1 MLSVSPT
8 SHAMSTLWMVLGLVV
23 VVWLF
28 ILLHSLVRRPLL
40 AQCQLNYI
48 HTHRRT
54 RSHQRLSVYPCVSQA
69 HMKVT
74 SNLCLASLFLV
85 AADSLVNPKV
95 NLGKV
100 AGVHSIQGQRAHME
114 DSYYA
119 DCQKGF
125 FAVYDGHGGAR
136 ASQFASKHLHD
147 LLFQHLPP
155 STPASLA
162 HSPSGS
168 SLSSIS
174 SSLSSSLLQSSSTAS
189 TPNSHSAS
197 SAAASTSASPSSALT
212 SAFLDLDRQWLD
224 LASVN
229 SWDDGSTAIS
239 ALIHSHTLYVAN
251 VGDSRAVLASSGQAI
266 DMSSDH
272 KPSRLDEKERIE
284 ALGGRI
290 IHYGTWRVEGVLAV
304 TRSIGDRR
312 LKKYVSAH
320 PEVRVR
326 RLQAGDDWLILAS
339 DGVWDVM
346 SSQQAVDVVCGCADV
361 RQAAILLTN
370 TAYQRNSQDN
380 ITTMIVDLRPY
391 R

>member
-1 MLSVSPT
+1 M
-8 SHAMSTLWMVLGLVV
+8 
-23 VVWLF
+23 
-28 ILLHSLVRRPLL
+28 
-40 AQCQLNYI
+40 
-48 HTHRRT
+48 
-54 RSHQRLSVYPCVSQA
+54 
-69 HMKVT
+69 
-74 SNLCLASLFLV
+74 
-85 AADSLVNPKV
+85 

-155 STPASLA
+155 STPAALA
-162 HSPSGS
+162 VQSPTAS

-174 SSLSSSLLQSSSTAS
+174 STLSSSLLSTAGS
-189 TPNSHSAS
+189 TSSPSSHSALSS
-197 SAAASTSASPSSALT
+197 SAASATASPSSALT

-239 ALIHSHTLYVAN
+239 ALVHSHTLYVAN

-312 LKKYVSAH
+312 LKKYVSAR
-320 PEVRVR
+320 PEIQLR
-326 RLQAGDDWLILAS
+326 RLQPGDDWLILAS

-346 SSQQAVDVVCGCADV
+346 TSQQAVDVVCGCADV

>member
-1 MLSVSPT
+1 
-8 SHAMSTLWMVLGLVV
+8 
-23 VVWLF
+23 
-28 ILLHSLVRRPLL
+28 
-40 AQCQLNYI
+40 
-48 HTHRRT
+48 
-54 RSHQRLSVYPCVSQA
+54 
-69 HMKVT
+69 
-74 SNLCLASLFLV
+74 
-85 AADSLVNPKV
+85 
-95 NLGKV
+95 
-100 AGVHSIQGQRAHME
+100 ME

-155 STPASLA
+155 ATPASLTQ
-162 HSPSGS
+162 SPSGS
-168 SLSSIS
+168 SLSTIS
-174 SSLSSSLLQSSSTAS
+174 SSLSSTLLPSSAANSTN
-189 TPNSHSAS
+189 NSHSTA
-197 SAAASTSASPSSALT
+197 ATAASASASPSSALT

-224 LASVN
+224 LASAN

-239 ALIHSHTLYVAN
+239 ALIHNHTLYVAN

-326 RLQAGDDWLILAS
+326 RLQSGDDWLILAS

-346 SSQQAVDVVCGCADV
+346 TSQQAVDVVCGCADV

>member
-1 MLSVSPT
+1 MSSLLSP
-8 SHAMSTLWMVLGLVV
+8 
-23 VVWLF
+23 
-28 ILLHSLVRRPLL
+28 
-40 AQCQLNYI
+40 
-48 HTHRRT
+48 
-54 RSHQRLSVYPCVSQA
+54 
-69 HMKVT
+69 
-74 SNLCLASLFLV
+74 
-85 AADSLVNPKV
+85 ADSLVNPKV

-119 DCQKGF
+119 DCHKGF

-155 STPASLA
+155 STPAALA

-174 SSLSSSLLQSSSTAS
+174 SSLSSSLLHSTTANS
-189 TPNSHSAS
+189 TTNSHVASAT
-197 SAAASTSASPSSALT
+197 AASASASPSSALT

-239 ALIHSHTLYVAN
+239 ALVHNHTLYVAN

-312 LKKYVSAH
+312 LKKYVSAQ

-326 RLQAGDDWLILAS
+326 RLQPGDDWLILAS

-346 SSQQAVDVVCGCADV
+346 TSQQAVDVVIGCADV

>member
-1 MLSVSPT
+1 
-8 SHAMSTLWMVLGLVV
+8 
-23 VVWLF
+23 
-28 ILLHSLVRRPLL
+28 
-40 AQCQLNYI
+40 
-48 HTHRRT
+48 
-54 RSHQRLSVYPCVSQA
+54 
-69 HMKVT
+69 
-74 SNLCLASLFLV
+74 
-85 AADSLVNPKV
+85 
-95 NLGKV
+95 
-100 AGVHSIQGQRAHME
+100 ME

-155 STPASLA
+155 STPAALA
-162 HSPSGS
+162 QSPTGS

-174 SSLSSSLLQSSSTAS
+174 STLSSSLLHSTTANS
-189 TPNSHSAS
+189 TTNSLSTSAT
-197 SAAASTSASPSSALT
+197 AASASASPSSALT

-239 ALIHSHTLYVAN
+239 ALIHNHTLYVAN

-326 RLQAGDDWLILAS
+326 RLQTGDDWLILAS

-346 SSQQAVDVVCGCADV
+346 TSQQAVDVVCGCADV